1 MKKSITIY
9 SGVDKSGRKEPYEK
23 ITLNL
28 GEVVSIV
35 GHTGSGKTLLI
46 SDIEQLSQKDSV
58 SKRMILI
65 DDEIPDYESRFNPE
79 KKKKLCP
86 VPK

>member
-1 MKKSITIY
+1 MKKNITIY
-9 SGVDKSGRKEPYEK
+9 GGVDKRGRKEPFEK
-23 ITLNL
+23 IVLNL

-65 DDEIPDYESRFNPE
+65 DD
-79 KKKKLCP
+79 K
-86 VPK
+86 VPSY